1 MANTGIYTIKKLDTP
16 NHPNV
21 VNVLEDIKRAAEMLK
36 WEQHTEVKPTTAL
49 LLAVGG
55 DGTMIHGMKLSA
67 KYNIPVLGF
76 NLGKLGFLA
85 EYAPTAVLET
95 LALAMK
101 DALRTEYRTMLDCD
115 INGTSF
121 TAVNDLVFSPK
132 YADKMLRY
140 QFDVDGV
147 FSGKH
152 LANGVLISTPTG
164 STAYALSAGGTIL
177 QPEVPAF
184 EIVPIAPISLNARG
198 VIISDNANIV
208 ITMYPGENVEYMVTA
223 DGQRVHEFTA
233 TSKEPITFKV
243 TKAQNRAMVLHHP
256 NWNFFTTL
264 SQKLHWN
271 TPI

>member
-1 MANTGIYTIKKLDTP
+1 MNTGIYTIKKLDDP
-16 NHPNV
+16 NNPNV
-21 VNVLEDIKRAAEMLK
+21 LKVLEDIKRAAEMLK
-36 WEQHTEVKPTTAL
+36 WEQHDKVNDKTAL

-101 DALRTEYRTMLDCD
+101 DALRIEYRTMLECD
-115 INGTSF
+115 INDNKF

-132 YADKMLRY
+132 YADKMLKY
-140 QFDVDGV
+140 HFDIDCV

-152 LANGVLISTPTG
+152 AANGVLLSTPTG

-184 EIVPIAPISLNARG
+184 EIVSVAPISLNARG
-198 VIISDNANIV
+198 VIVSDSAKIA
-208 ITMYPGENVEYMVTA
+208 ITIYPSVDTEYMVTG
-223 DGQRVHEFTA
+223 DGQRIHEFMA
-233 TSKEPITFKV
+233 TSKEPVIFNIK
-243 TKAQNRAMVLHHP
+243 KAENRAKVLHHP

-264 SQKLHWN
+264 SQKLYWN
-271 TPI
+271 TPL